1 MRNPLPVLPLALVIT
16 AALAATGCGKSASPP
31 EPTTTAPAPE
41 AAVAEATPEAAP
53 EAAADQAAAELAA
66 REQELAAQAE
76 ELARREAELA
86 EREAAAAQAAAA
98 RPAPGAKPAPAAKP
112 PAAAK
117 PTPAPAPA
125 PAAPPPPPV
134 TVAAGTQ
141 LSVNLEDAYSTKTN
155 AVGQPV
161 SARLASDLVAGG
173 RVVARAGAPIR
184 GTITEVTS
192 GSAKIGAVPALKIDF
207 TELVMADG
215 STMAI
220 NARINQKGQ
229 SEKGR
234 DTAKIAG
241 GTAAGAII
249 GHQIN
254 DGSGKVIGGIVGGA
268 AGAIA
273 AKKTGTEVEIP
284 AGSVLQANLRS
295 EFVYSGR

>member
-31 EPTTTAPAPE
+31 EPATTAPAPE
-41 AAVAEATPEAAP
+41 AAVTEATLEAAP

-98 RPAPGAKPAPAAKP
+98 RPAPAAKPALAAKA

-125 PAAPPPPPV
+125 PAAAPPPPV

-141 LSVNLEDAYSTKTN
+141 LAVNLEDAYSTKTN

-215 STMAI
+215 STMPI

-229 SEKGR
+229 SE
-234 DTAKIAG
+234 
-241 GTAAGAII
+241 
-249 GHQIN
+249 
-254 DGSGKVIGGIVGGA
+254 
-268 AGAIA
+268 
-273 AKKTGTEVEIP
+273 
-284 AGSVLQANLRS
+284 
-295 EFVYSGR
+295 